1 MASLRF
7 SNLVNIY
14 AVALNLNLVDK
25 YKFLIVSLNLHTHIK
40 AMFR

>member
-14 AVALNLNLVDK
+14 AVTLNLNLVDK
-25 YKFLIVSLNLHTHIK
+25 YKFLIVPLICIPT
-40 AMFR
+40 